1 MDYKKLLEGLK
12 EFNQVEVKVFVNY
25 LNELQNAKD
34 KQTQQ
39 PKNKWF
45 GYFKAEQA
53 IDLYKKVALDN
64 LFIDGDTIT
73 LQFKGKVMPNY
84 NYQAYKNRLL
94 NVYPETL
101 FDMQNVVQGDKF
113 EFRKENGQVFYKH
126 KLSSPFSDGEPN
138 IIGTYCIIKNNRGH
152 FIETLNK
159 TEIEKMKNVAKTKN
173 IWQQWY
179 GEMVLK
185 SVIKRACKRHF
196 KDKFTN
202 IETLDNENYDLELSE
217 TPFDLQVEITKCST
231 FDELNNFYKENKD
244 SVEDE
249 VTFMKLLGERK
260 QELIQEQ
267 NGGKDGE

>member
-1 MDYKKLLEGLK
+1 MDYKKLNEGLK
-12 EFNQVEVKVFVNY
+12 DYNQVEVKVFVNY
-25 LNELQNAKD
+25 LIELQNDKD
-34 KQTQQ
+34 RQTQQ

-45 GYFKAEQA
+45 AYFTAEQA
-53 IDLYKKVALDN
+53 IDLYKKVSLDN

-73 LQFKGKVMPNY
+73 LQFKGKVMANY
-84 NYQAYKNRLL
+84 NYQAYKNKLL

-126 KLSSPFSDGEPN
+126 KLSNPFADGEQT
-138 IIGTYCIIKNNRGH
+138 IIGSYCIIKNKRGH

-173 IWQQWY
+173 VWNNWY

-196 KDKFTN
+196 KDHFTN
-202 IETLDNENYDLELSE
+202 IETLDNENYETDLVD
-217 TPFDLQVEITKCST
+217 TPFDLQVEIEKLATL
-231 FDELNNFYKENKD
+231 DELETFYRENKT

-249 VTFMKLLGERK
+249 VVFIRLLGERK
-260 QELIQEQ
+260 QEILKANQ
-267 NGGKDGE
+267 DGQ

>member
-1 MDYKKLLEGLK
+1 MDYNKITNGLK
-12 EFNQVEVKVFVNY
+12 EYNQVEVKVFVNY
-25 LNELQNAKD
+25 LKELETAKD
-34 KQTQQ
+34 RQSGK
-39 PKNKWF
+39 PKNPWF
-45 GYFKAEQA
+45 KYFTPEQA
-53 IDLYKKVALDN
+53 IDLYKRVALDN

-73 LQFKGKVMPNY
+73 LTFKGKVIADY

-101 FDMQNVVQGDKF
+101 FDMQNVCAGDKF
-113 EFRKENGQVFYKH
+113 EFRKESGRVIYKH
-126 KLSSPFSDGEPN
+126 KLSNPFADGEQE
-138 IIGTYCIIKNNRGH
+138 IIGTYCIIKNNRGE

-173 IWQQWY
+173 IWNNWY

-202 IETLDNENYDLELSE
+202 IEALDNQNYDLDLVDV
-217 TPFDLQVEITKCST
+217 PFDLQAEIEKCGT
-231 FDELNNFYKENKD
+231 LDELEAFYRENKN

-249 VTFMKLLGERK
+249 TNFIRLLGERK
-260 QELIQEQ
+260 QELLKEQ
-267 NGGKDGE
+267 NAGGDA